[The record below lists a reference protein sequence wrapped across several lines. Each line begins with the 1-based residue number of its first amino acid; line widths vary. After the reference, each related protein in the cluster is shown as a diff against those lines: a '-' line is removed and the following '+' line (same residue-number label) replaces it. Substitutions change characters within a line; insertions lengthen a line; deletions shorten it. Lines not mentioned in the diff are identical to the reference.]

1 MNLVIRKKGSKNFWH
16 YFTIDST
23 DFEYSSSDIVI
34 TFEGNYV
41 KLRATNGRIIGEKDG
56 YLYSNVTLYDDTG
69 AGTPLTYASAIL
81 LEQALI
87 SLGYIAFYEDGE
99 NIESID
105 GGSA

>member
-16 YFTIDST
+16 YFTINGT
-23 DFEYSSSDIVI
+23 DFEYSASDMIVA
-34 TFEGNYV
+34 FNGNYA
-41 KLRATNGRIIGEKDG
+41 KFRATNGRIIGEKDG

-87 SLGYIAFYEDGE
+87 SLGYIAFYEDGDV
-99 NIESID
+99 ISDID
-105 GGSA
+105 GGTP